1 MGFSGRFRPLSG
13 NKVSERFPIHPKLS
27 THYRFR
33 PLSGNKVSEHE
44 QVHNYFSQRSFRP
57 LSGNKVS
64 ELYILCH
71 PRHDILYI
79 VFEVSPVSDTPLI
92 TTLYYTINA

>member
-1 MGFSGRFRPLSG
+1 MNTQCFRPLTG
-13 NKVSERFPIHPKLS
+13 I
-27 THYRFR
+27 
-33 PLSGNKVSEHE
+33 KVSEHKK
-44 QVHNYFSQRSFRP
+44 QLQYALSQGSFRP
-57 LSGNKVS
+57 LTGIKVS
-64 ELYILCH
+64 ELYILCR

>member
-1 MGFSGRFRPLSG
+1 MRLEHRIDSGQGFRPLSG
-13 NKVSERFPIHPKLS
+13 NKVSELNRIVE
-27 THYRFR
+27 TVVRC
-33 PLSGNKVSEHE
+33 G
-44 QVHNYFSQRSFRP
+44 FRP

>member
-1 MGFSGRFRPLSG
+1 MLLSLILAGGFRPLSG
-13 NKVSERFPIHPKLS
+13 SKVSELS
-27 THYRFR
+27 LEELTQKVNGFR
-33 PLSGNKVSEHE
+33 PLSGS
-44 QVHNYFSQRSFRP
+44 
-57 LSGNKVS
+57 KVS
-64 ELYILCH
+64 ELYILCR